1 MFQTKKNDNIERSGF
16 LKRDQCQMK
25 ISKHI
30 PVNSLH
36 VLKEMPP
43 HDTVNRK

>member
-1 MFQTKKNDNIERSGF
+1 MTTYKEVDFFKEIS
-16 LKRDQCQMK
+16 QMK

-36 VLKEMPP
+36 VLKEIPP